1 MLILSSSSAKN
12 QRKSQLPKTT
22 PSRRRV
28 EGSRPFVHRVV
39 TILVCLLLGVAWLL
53 PQNSAQAEVEYFP
66 IPAISSSKNDG
77 NDFGLIVPALI
88 TGTDGELKHLVAP
101 MVIYNSIV
109 GTRGTLNLFH
119 YEPGGKQLRGIASWS
134 EKIERRFLLS
144 YVDPGFSNGRYS
156 IGVSASHFK
165 NATVRFFGLGPE
177 TPLGHE
183 SNYTAS
189 ETRANW
195 KFGVYANEVTQIAVS
210 QRFRHMEAIS
220 RGATELPFT
229 RELFR
234 TKDSVPGADGATILG
249 ERISFHYDTRN
260 SLVTPTDGTAVTA
273 YAEMNHN
280 FKPGSQPLYSRYGV
294 EVKKM
299 IASESKR
306 AILVIR
312 ADLQATIGTDVP
324 FYEQSSLG
332 GQNNLRGYGVD
343 RFIDKQLIA
352 FSVEERIHLL
362 RTRLA
367 GVMADFEIAPF
378 VDTGQV
384 FNSFKDVSFKEYRV
398 TPGIGFRG
406 IIRPN
411 VVGRIDYGFS
421 REGGAIFAGLDFPY

>member
-1 MLILSSSSAKN
+1 MPTLSSSFAKSL
-12 QRKSQLPKTT
+12 RKSKAHNAI
-22 PSRRRV
+22 SRCCV
-28 EGSRPFVHRVV
+28 EGARPFVHRLVV
-39 TILVCLLLGVAWLL
+39 IFVCVLLGLVRPL
-53 PQNSAQAEVEYFP
+53 PQDSAQADVQYFP

-77 NDFGLIVPALI
+77 SDFGLIVPALI
-88 TGTDGELKHLVAP
+88 TGQDGELKHLVAP
-101 MVIYNSIV
+101 MVIYNTIV

-119 YEPGGKQLRGIASWS
+119 YEPGGKELRGIASWS

-177 TPLGHE
+177 TPLEKE

-195 KFGVYANEVTQIAVS
+195 KFGIYANEVTQVAVS
-210 QRFRHMEAIS
+210 QRFRHMDAIS

-234 TKDSVPGADGATILG
+234 TQGSVPGVDGATILG

-260 SLVTPTDGTAVTA
+260 SLVTPTDGMAVTA

-280 FKPGSQPLYSRYGV
+280 FKPGAQSLYSRYGI

-299 IASESKR
+299 FASESKR
-306 AILVIR
+306 AILVVR

-343 RFIDKQLIA
+343 RYIDKQLIA
-352 FSVEERIHLL
+352 FSVEERIHLI
-362 RTRLA
+362 RARLA